1 MKNFNKEFFQNFFR
15 AVPRL
20 LILRLSAFFK
30 FRDYSAVSMYALRQR
45 IQGVYFGAF
54 GNRTEAVF
62 LSLAL
67 VAVSVFFFVGYVK
80 ADSSTTSVLVGNSA
94 PTLTVT
100 LDRTTITLSE
110 NNYIWASTTITVTDG
125 NGCNTIG
132 QVEASLVFASSTV
145 DQGSYMCGRTSSN
158 YASWDENYCFTAT
171 TATTTDGGCMA
182 TTTGTTCSTTVVDY
196 DCGFQIWFT
205 GTPTDGSAPFV
216 DLQNAQWFVVGS
228 TSDNIVSASAT
239 NTTQTVDIATLNALN
254 VTGTITYPET
264 AANANTGATNQT
276 ATVTNT
282 GNTVTDTE
290 ISGTALC
297 SDGGTCQDT
306 TTRIADEQQKF
317 DIIDQTYAS
326 LTNSLSSTTPA
337 TIETVLAT
345 TTATGTPVTDDTFW
359 GVAIPAGQ
367 ANGTYTGTQTFTA
380 VAD

>member
-1 MKNFNKEFFQNFFR
+1 MLKDFNKEYFSKLFLRSSALLKFR
-15 AVPRL
+15 ACFA
-20 LILRLSAFFK
+20 S
-30 FRDYSAVSMYALRQR
+30 FRAYVHKTE
-45 IQGVYFGAF
+45 GA
-54 GNRTEAVF
+54 F

-67 VAVSVFFFVGYVK
+67 IAVSVFFFVGYVK
-80 ADSSTTSVLVGNSA
+80 ADSSTTSVVVGNSA

-110 NNYIWASTTITVTDG
+110 NTFMYASTTLTITDG
-125 NGCNTIG
+125 NGCSTIG
-132 QVEASLVFASSTV
+132 AVEAALVFATSTV
-145 DQGSYMCGRTSSN
+145 DQGANMCGSPSSN
-158 YASWDENYCFTAT
+158 YGSYDPNYCYVS
-171 TATTTDGGCMA
+171 GRCVA
-182 TTTGTTCSTTVVDY
+182 TTTGTTCATTVVDY
-196 DCGFQIWFT
+196 DCGFEIWYPA
-205 GTPTDGSAPFV
+205 TPTDGSAPFA

-228 TSDNIVSASAT
+228 TTDNVVSASAT

-264 AANANTGATNQT
+264 AANADTGATNQT

-297 SDGGTCQDT
+297 SDGATCQDT
-306 TTRIADEQQKF
+306 TTRIADSQQKF

-345 TTATGTPVTDDTFW
+345 TTATSTAVTDDTFW
-359 GVAIPAGQ
+359 GVAIPSGQ

>member
-1 MKNFNKEFFQNFFR
+1 MEKNYKELFQKIYTR
-15 AVPRL
+15 YAEKYVAV
-20 LILRLSAFFK
+20 LSSRVQDFWRK
-30 FRDYSAVSMYALRQR
+30 S
-45 IQGVYFGAF
+45 GVGAYVHK
-54 GNRTEAVF
+54 TEGAF

-80 ADSSTTSVLVGNSA
+80 ADVSSTSVTVGNSA

-100 LDRTTITLSE
+100 LDRTTITLNE
-110 NNYIWASTTITVTDG
+110 NSYVWASTTLTITDG
-125 NGCNTIG
+125 NGCSTIG
-132 QVEASLVFASSTV
+132 TVEASLVFASTTQ
-145 DQGSYMCGRTSSN
+145 DQGAYMCGRTSSN
-158 YASWDENYCFTAT
+158 YSSWDENYCYTAANT
-171 TATTTDGGCMA
+171 NGCVA

-205 GTPTDGSAPFV
+205 GTPTDGSAPFA

-228 TSDNIVSASAT
+228 TTDNVVSASAT
-239 NTTQTVDIATLNALN
+239 NTTQTVDVATLNALN
-254 VTGTITYPET
+254 VTGTIAYAET
-264 AANANTGATNQT
+264 AAGADTGASNQT

-290 ISGTALC
+290 ISGTWICTDFA
-297 SDGGTCQDT
+297 TCAVPAN
-306 TTRIADEQQKF
+306 RIDDDQQKF

-345 TTATGTPVTDDTFW
+345 TTATSTAVTDDTFW
-359 GVAIPAGQ
+359 GIAIPAGQ
-367 ANGTYTGTQTFTA
+367 ANGAYTGENTFTA